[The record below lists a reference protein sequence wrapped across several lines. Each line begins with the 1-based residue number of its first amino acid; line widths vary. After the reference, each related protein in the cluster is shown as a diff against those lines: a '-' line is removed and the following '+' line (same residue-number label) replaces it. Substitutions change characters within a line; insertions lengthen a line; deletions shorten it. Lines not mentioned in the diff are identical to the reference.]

1 MNTNEEGNYNRGQQV
16 IAEGDDGIE
25 RRGEILRINN
35 YTVTKPNDGKRDDGV
50 NVIKQIN
57 EVRPLGGN
65 TNIIPGNDVNYK
77 NGRWKVGKLA
87 SINYLVSIDGEEHS
101 IPHRR
106 IRLAVEGE
114 EQPRE
119 EQPTG
124 IFTNGQQVQMDDGG
138 LGSVLHLESYTIRRG
153 DREHTRTPIQVRRE
167 GEILDDGPIFTRK
180 NLLPGSRVEFQ
191 ESNSWRNVLRG
202 TIVSNNYLVSP
213 VGEGPMRVIP
223 GILLSLATAEL
234 QAATAQPQP
243 ATAQPRAATVQED
256 AFEIH
261 NAFADLNFGK
271 FMTIITRETNGASNF
286 KNTKNILEPFLSYIN
301 SSDTTLTPE
310 QKDRYTKNF
319 EKHTYGIIARVNEF
333 ISDHPGVMEPTLEV
347 IQFVL
352 SQDQKYK
359 DLFIETFENECMGAY
374 SSGSKASCTKGMW
387 ERIYLANKGT
397 IEGLCNDEL
406 TGNASSYASS
416 SSYCKPVYLELYNAF
431 IPGGDIDLNLI
442 FMKWC
447 EPFSSDEIPEEE
459 NPLKKLSVDQRKQN
473 YRDFVKKDRAITQRI
488 WNNKDFQNRLEKSI
502 NKNEKIFETLDPF
515 TIGGRRSSRNK
526 RSVRKINKK
535 IKNSRSKQSVI
546 KTIKKRKNKTI
557 KKRR

>member
-1 MNTNEEGNYNRGQQV
+1 
-16 IAEGDDGIE
+16 
-25 RRGEILRINN
+25 
-35 YTVTKPNDGKRDDGV
+35 
-50 NVIKQIN
+50 
-57 EVRPLGGN
+57 
-65 TNIIPGNDVNYK
+65 
-77 NGRWKVGKLA
+77 
-87 SINYLVSIDGEEHS
+87 
-101 IPHRR
+101 
-106 IRLAVEGE
+106 
-114 EQPRE
+114 
-119 EQPTG
+119 
-124 IFTNGQQVQMDDGG
+124 
-138 LGSVLHLESYTIRRG
+138 
-153 DREHTRTPIQVRRE
+153 
-167 GEILDDGPIFTRK
+167 
-180 NLLPGSRVEFQ
+180 
-191 ESNSWRNVLRG
+191 
-202 TIVSNNYLVSP
+202 
-213 VGEGPMRVIP
+213 MRVIP
-223 GILLSLATAEL
+223 GTLLTLATV
-234 QAATAQPQP
+234 QPQ
-243 ATAQPRAATVQED
+243 AATVQPQAATVQPQAATVRED

-261 NAFADLNFGK
+261 NVFADLNFGK

-286 KNTKNILEPFLSYIN
+286 KNTQNVLEPFLSYIN
-301 SSDTTLTPE
+301 SSDTTLTQE

-319 EKHTYGIIARVNEF
+319 RKPISGPIARVNDF

-374 SSGSKASCTKGMW
+374 SSGNKESCTKGMW
-387 ERIYLANKGT
+387 ERIFLANKGT

-406 TGNASSYASS
+406 TGNASSSASS

-515 TIGGRRSSRNK
+515 TIGGRRKRRTSKK
-526 RSVRKINKK
+526 RSDGRRLD
-535 IKNSRSKQSVI
+535 S
-546 KTIKKRKNKTI
+546 
-557 KKRR
+557 KKRRNSKKRFSRKGKQLNSKYTRKGRSK